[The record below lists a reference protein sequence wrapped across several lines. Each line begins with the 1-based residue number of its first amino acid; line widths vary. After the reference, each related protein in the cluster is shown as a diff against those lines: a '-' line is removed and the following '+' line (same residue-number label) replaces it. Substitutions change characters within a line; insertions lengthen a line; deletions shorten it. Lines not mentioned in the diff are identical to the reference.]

1 MGVLYPTD
9 INLHSVFGD
18 STVRFH
24 LLEMPN
30 ITFDFNTLFD
40 LIMASF
46 PIAISVTMQNL
57 LCARGA

>member
-1 MGVLYPTD
+1 MGILYPTD
-9 INLHSVFGD
+9 INLHSVFGN

-46 PIAISVTMQNL
+46 PIAISVTM
-57 LCARGA
+57 